1 MAERQGA
8 VCSGFLSLAQAAEP
22 RLRPATRLACPCSSI
37 ANALAVGNKGD
48 FPCQTHARVQTSAPP
63 PALAHPPPAIA
74 THQPMAP
81 MARYCSTPS
90 NSWTH
95 VRISNKS
102 EESGRGKKG

>member
-8 VCSGFLSLAQAAEP
+8 VCPGFLSLAQAAEP

-63 PALAHPPPAIA
+63 PALAHPPPAI
-74 THQPMAP
+74 
-81 MARYCSTPS
+81 R
-90 NSWTH
+90 
-95 VRISNKS
+95 S
-102 EESGRGKKG
+102 EERSVGKGGDSPGKSRGSPTNKKKKKQ

>member
-74 THQPMAP
+74 THQPLAP
-81 MARYCSTPS
+81 TRAEERRSRK
-90 NSWTH
+90 H
-95 VRISNKS
+95 RVRPCKYQGTRSQ
-102 EESGRGKKG
+102 